1 MIGRYKDLNAYRQ
14 LFQKREFYTLAFGV
28 LLIALAFILKNN
40 SFGFLHDLVAICAL
54 VILGGPIIVEALKG
68 IMRKELNVD
77 ELVSL
82 AIIASAVI
90 GEYLPAAVV
99 ALIMVLGS
107 LLEEYTAQK
116 ARSSIDSLIQLA
128 PDEAIVMR
136 GNKEAVIPV
145 KEIRVGDRLLIR
157 TGNKVPIDGRV
168 IRGEALLNQASLTG
182 ESAPVEK
189 AVEDSVYAGTIIY
202 SGMLEVE
209 ATKVGED
216 TTLGKLIELVQEA
229 EKQKAPAVRLVDRY
243 ARYFTPVIIALGLI
257 VFLVT
262 KDIYRA
268 ITLLIVGCPCA
279 FILASP
285 TAVVSALGN
294 ASRNGVLIKGGDV
307 LEKAAGIDAVL
318 FDKTGTLTS
327 GKPTV
332 SAIRPLDKSTPE
344 EILAAAAAVE
354 QYSTHPL
361 ARAILEAAAQKK
373 IPLAASSHY
382 KNIPGKGVEA
392 VVGGKKYTVGKME
405 HELQLKLLQGTAPS
419 NETSNHKAV
428 ALWEDEAPRGLIY
441 FEEEMRPGHRRLVGG
456 LAEVGIS
463 KVQMLTGDEK
473 KAAAPIAKQMGIEE
487 YLTGVTPAEK
497 LEQVKELQQKG
508 YQVAMVGDG
517 VNDAPSLAAA
527 DVGISMGAMGTDAA
541 LEAANVALMGDDIT
555 KIPYFLKLGKATVR
569 TIKFNITFA
578 MIFNILALA
587 ASGAGWLSPVTGA
600 VAHNIG
606 SVIVVVNSARLIA
619 RPLHKGRAGL
629 SPAPPSAGSQKLPD
643 AALDSSP
650 H

>member
-1 MIGRYKDLNAYRQ
+1 MIGRYREPDAFRQ
-14 LFQKREFYTLAFGV
+14 LLQTSEVYALVFG
-28 LLIALAFILKNN
+28 ISFIIL
-40 SFGFLHDLVAICAL
+40 SFFLGKYGSDILSKLFAICAL

-90 GEYLPAAVV
+90 GEYLPAAIV

-116 ARSSIDSLIQLA
+116 ARSAIDSLIQLA

-136 GNKEAVIPV
+136 GNKEVAIPV

-182 ESAPVEK
+182 ESDPVEK
-189 AVEDSVYAGTIIY
+189 AVEDSVYAGTVIY

-257 VFLVT
+257 VFLIT

-268 ITLLIVGCPCA
+268 ITVLIVGCPCA

-332 SAIRPLDKSTPE
+332 SAIKPLDKSTPE

-405 HELQLKLLQGTAPS
+405 RELQLKLQSAAPS

-428 ALWEDEAPRGLIY
+428 ALWEDEAPRGLIF

-456 LAEVGIS
+456 LAEIGIS
-463 KVQMLTGDEK
+463 KVQMLTGDEQ
-473 KAAAPIAKQMGIEE
+473 KAAAPIAEQMGIEE

-527 DVGISMGAMGTDAA
+527 DIGISMGAMGTDAA

-555 KIPYFLKLGKATVR
+555 KIPYFLRLGKATVR

-619 RPLHKGRAGL
+619 RPLHNGRAGL
-629 SPAPPSAGSQKLPD
+629 SLAPPSAGPQKLPD

-650 H
+650 R

>member
-1 MIGRYKDLNAYRQ
+1 
-14 LFQKREFYTLAFGV
+14 
-28 LLIALAFILKNN
+28 
-40 SFGFLHDLVAICAL
+40 L

-90 GEYLPAAVV
+90 GEYLPAAIV

-116 ARSSIDSLIQLA
+116 ARSAIDSLIQLA

-136 GNKEAVIPV
+136 GNKEVAIPV

-182 ESAPVEK
+182 ESDPVEK
-189 AVEDSVYAGTIIY
+189 AVEDSVYAGTVIY

-257 VFLVT
+257 VFLIT

-268 ITLLIVGCPCA
+268 ITVLIVGCPCA

-332 SAIRPLDKSTPE
+332 SAIKPLDKSTPE

-405 HELQLKLLQGTAPS
+405 RELQLKLQSAAPS

-428 ALWEDEAPRGLIY
+428 ALWEDEAPRGLIF

-463 KVQMLTGDEK
+463 KVQMLTGDEQ
-473 KAAAPIAKQMGIEE
+473 KAAAPIAEQMGIEE

-527 DVGISMGAMGTDAA
+527 DIGISMGAMGTDAA

-619 RPLHKGRAGL
+619 RPLHNDRAGL
-629 SPAPPSAGSQKLPD
+629 SLAPPSAGPQKLPD

-650 H
+650 R